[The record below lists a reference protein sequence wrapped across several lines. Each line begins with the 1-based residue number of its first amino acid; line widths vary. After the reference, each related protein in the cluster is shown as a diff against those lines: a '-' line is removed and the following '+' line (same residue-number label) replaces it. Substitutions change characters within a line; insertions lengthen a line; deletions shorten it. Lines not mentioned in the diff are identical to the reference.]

1 MHHSFGSGQTDG
13 VLAEVVDRVVAAE
26 ESISKNDEGSSGRGD
41 VHALEGGNTVSRYLE
56 DVVASGQAVLGTS
69 KVECDVGERA
79 DLVALNGVLATET
92 LLGANLLV
100 QELSK
105 VRGENVQRSTS
116 VEDST
121 SALELGSLVTERNR
135 FDINLPVGLAAE
147 RDVLDLALVVVLVD
161 TTENSLATL
170 VITAEVESKD
180 GLVNELLVDHLVER
194 RDNLVDGDGIVA
206 ETQDTVEAAEGEGQ
220 TGLTSGL
227 SKVLSLDLEVT
238 DGEVIIG
245 DETGQTATAV
255 VDLKVRSVLLVGRRG
270 GGVVGGVQEASNAVA
285 RLGGNPEV
293 GASSVENDLEGL
305 GRVADGDLGEVWQV
319 RVSGLFTCMQL

>member
-1 MHHSFGSGQTDG
+1 MQFKQEMMPNCRLVFLLRISYLTICLLQLFSSGQTDG
-13 VLAEVVDRVVAAE
+13 VLAEVIHRVVAAE
-26 ESISKNDEGSSGRGD
+26 ESISKNDERSSGRRD

-56 DVVASGQAVLGTS
+56 NVVAGGQAVLGTS

-105 VRGENVQRSTS
+105 VGGENVQGSTS

-135 FDINLPVGLAAE
+135 FDVDLPVGLAAE

-170 VITAEVESKD
+170 VIMAEVESKD
-180 GLVNELLVDHLVER
+180 RLVNELLVDHLVER
-194 RDNLVDGDGIVA
+194 RDDLVH
-206 ETQDTVEAAEGEGQ
+206 
-220 TGLTSGL
+220 
-227 SKVLSLDLEVT
+227 
-238 DGEVIIG
+238 
-245 DETGQTATAV
+245 
-255 VDLKVRSVLLVGRRG
+255 
-270 GGVVGGVQEASNAVA
+270 
-285 RLGGNPEV
+285 
-293 GASSVENDLEGL
+293 
-305 GRVADGDLGEVWQV
+305 
-319 RVSGLFTCMQL
+319 

>member
-1 MHHSFGSGQTDG
+1 MVFLLTISYLTIWLICLFSSGQTDG

-26 ESISKNDEGSSGRGD
+26 ESISKNDERSSGGRD
-41 VHALEGGNTVSRYLE
+41 VHALEGGNAVSRDLE
-56 DVVASGQAVLGTS
+56 DVVACGQAVLGTS
-69 KVECDVGERA
+69 KVECDVGERT

-92 LLGANLLV
+92 LLGTNLLV

-105 VRGENVQRSTS
+105 IGGEDVQGSTS

-121 SALELGSLVTERNR
+121 SAFELGSLVTERNR
-135 FDINLPVGLAAE
+135 LDVDLPVGLAAE

-180 GLVNELLVDHLVER
+180 RLVNELLVDHLVER
-194 RDNLVDGDGIVA
+194 RDDLVHRDGIVA

-220 TGLTSGL
+220 TGLTSSF

-238 DGEVIIG
+238 DGEVIVG
-245 DETGQTATAV
+245 DVTGKTATAV
-255 VDLKVRSVLLVGRRG
+255 VDLEVRSVLLVGRRG
-270 GGVVGGVQEASNAVA
+270 RGVVGGMQEASNAVA
-285 RLGGNPEV
+285 RLGGDPEV
-293 GASSVENDLEGL
+293 GASSVKNDLEGL
-305 GRVADGDLGEVWQV
+305 GRVADGDL
-319 RVSGLFTCMQL
+319 